1 MKQKKMNNN
10 NDYKSEIQVAIST
23 LVASLGFYKVQE
35 LTDFIKTIKNVS
47 IFYNPLH
54 NTPNPSFGELI
65 KTDFT
70 VIVFPFIGMLL
81 YFGYLFFVA
90 FSLYCIFKQMSP
102 RKHQQSILY
111 AVTCYFTLQVF
122 MIGLTFAEKKSDYIT
137 TKKEFIIQTDSL
149 YIHVPFDSIMKKKE

>member
-1 MKQKKMNNN
+1 MNNS

-47 IFYNPLH
+47 IFSNPLH
-54 NTPNPSFGELI
+54 NTPNPTFGELI

-70 VIVFPFIGMLL
+70 VVVFPFIGMLL

-90 FSLYCIFKQMSP
+90 FSLYCIFKQLSP
-102 RKHQQSILY
+102 KKHQQSILY
-111 AVTCYFTLQVF
+111 AVTCYFTLQIF
-122 MIGLTFAEKKSDYIT
+122 MIGLTFAEKKT
-137 TKKEFIIQTDSL
+137 ENTKPTKNVVIQMDSL
-149 YIHVPFDSIMKKKE
+149 YIHIPFDSITTKK

>member
-1 MKQKKMNNN
+1 MNNN

-47 IFYNPLH
+47 IFSNPLH

-70 VIVFPFIGMLL
+70 VVVFPFIGMLL

-90 FSLYCIFKQMSP
+90 FSLYSIFKQLSAK
-102 RKHQQSILY
+102 KHQQSILY
-111 AVTCYFTLQVF
+111 AVTCYFTLQIF
-122 MIGLTFAEKKSDYIT
+122 MIGLTFAEKKPEN
-137 TKKEFIIQTDSL
+137 TKPTKNVVIQMDSL
-149 YIHVPFDSIMKKKE
+149 YIHIPFDSITTKKK